1 MWLVIQWFEFN
12 YFIYIIYS
20 KRKYSVTPPMRVFV
34 FSNYRWSLN
43 NWNLLLELGKI
54 LKQKWH
60 KTTKND
66 MLKLTYIKSAM
77 KISTIIAST
86 ASHFWALKSYA
97 PKIICFWFQI
107 IQFYFIL
114 KDYFFLMCN
123 WVECQWLSDSVCE
136 MHFLNFIVLKT
147 SLLWK
152 SAWGNLKGLVA
163 HDVTVC
169 HKIWPVR
176 DNSK

>member
-20 KRKYSVTPPMRVFV
+20 KGKYSVTPPMRVFV

-136 MHFLNFIVLKT
+136 MHFKFYRSQDQLVVEVSLGEFERSGSTWCDSMSQNMT
-147 SLLWK
+147 S
-152 SAWGNLKGLVA
+152 
-163 HDVTVC
+163 
-169 HKIWPVR
+169 
-176 DNSK
+176 